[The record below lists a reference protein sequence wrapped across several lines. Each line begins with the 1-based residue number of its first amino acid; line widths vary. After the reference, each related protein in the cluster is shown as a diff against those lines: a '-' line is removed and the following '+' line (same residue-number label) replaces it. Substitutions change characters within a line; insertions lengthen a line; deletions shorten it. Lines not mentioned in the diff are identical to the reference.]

1 MKKPFVVTVDL
12 MLRMSKKTE
21 SKMSAVIKGLN
32 ESSCIGEAGWR
43 NHSNKACGIMS
54 IYQNSVRY
62 KITL

>member
-32 ESSCIGEAGWR
+32 ESSCIGEAG
-43 NHSNKACGIMS
+43 
-54 IYQNSVRY
+54 
-62 KITL
+62 